1 MKSPILALV
10 LPCYNEEAV
19 LSETIKR
26 LSGILED
33 LISKNK
39 ISEKSYMLFVDD
51 GSVDK
56 TWDIIETSS
65 KINRFVKGIKL
76 SRNQGHQIALFAGME
91 YVVDKC
97 DCMISMDADLQQDE
111 NAIEEFINKYIEG
124 CEVVLGIRRDRKTDG
139 LFKKLTAIG
148 FYELMRIMGV
158 QIIKNHADYRLLSNR
173 AIKALMQFR
182 EVNLFLRG
190 LIPLIG
196 FRTDFVFFDVKDR
209 FAGVSK
215 YSLSKML
222 SLAIDG
228 ITSFSITP
236 LRLISVVGF
245 IAFIFSMLLSFY
257 VFYIAIFTNKAVP
270 GWASTVLPIYF
281 MGGVQLLSIGIIGE
295 YIGKIYIETKR
306 RPRYF
311 IEKTTGENNQ

>member
-10 LPCYNEEAV
+10 LPCYNEESV

-26 LSGILED
+26 LSGILKD

-39 ISEKSYMLFVDD
+39 ISEKSYMIFVDD

-76 SRNQGHQIALFAGME
+76 SRNQGHQIALLAGME

-97 DCMISMDADLQQDE
+97 DCMISMDADLQDDI
-111 NAIEEFINKYIEG
+111 NAIYQMIEEYYQGNHIVYGVRSSRNKDTI
-124 CEVVLGIRRDRKTDG
+124 
-139 LFKKLTAIG
+139 FKRLTAEA
-148 FYELMRIMGV
+148 FYKLMNLMGV
-158 QIIKNHADYRLLSNR
+158 NLKFNHADFRLMSNLSLKCLLTFSER
-173 AIKALMQFR
+173 
-182 EVNLFLRG
+182 NLFIRG
-190 LIPLIG
+190 LVPLIG
-196 FRTDFVFFDVKDR
+196 FKSSIVYYERQER
-209 FAGVSK
+209 YAGESK
-215 YSLSKML
+215 YPLKKML
-222 SLAIDG
+222 SFAIDG

-245 IAFIFSMLLSFY
+245 IVFIFSMLLSFY

-281 MGGVQLLSIGIIGE
+281 MGGYNCCQLVL
-295 YIGKIYIETKR
+295 
-306 RPRYF
+306 
-311 IEKTTGENNQ
+311 